1 MTANATLPA
10 PPPTADTAA
19 SALASAPPP
28 RRRRWWTSK
37 EAIAGYLFV
46 GPMVLLFAVF
56 RIWPAIY
63 GIVLAFGE
71 YTLRRTYKFIGLD
84 HFIQLFQDPIFW
96 NALGVTFIFAAIQMP
111 LAMVVSLAMAQLC
124 NRALRGMAFYRSV
137 FFLPTVTSSV
147 LIALVFMW
155 IFSGSGP
162 VNALLD
168 VFGLEPVGW
177 LTDRFWVLPTL
188 AILSV
193 WSSFGYN
200 MLILL
205 AGMLAI
211 PTEYYEAA
219 SLDGANGWRKF
230 WHITLP
236 NLKPALFFV
245 LIIETI
251 KSLQTFDTI
260 FVMTGGGPARASY
273 TLTFMI
279 YDQGFGYFNFGY
291 ASAAGVVL
299 LIITLAL
306 SLLQR
311 KLVGKND

>member
-1 MTANATLPA
+1 MTTLTPRPTA
-10 PPPTADTAA
+10 PPEEPSAQPTQTT
-19 SALASAPPP
+19 P
-28 RRRRWWTSK
+28 RRRRPWWRSK
-37 EAIAGYLFV
+37 EAIAAYIFI
-46 GPMVLLFAVF
+46 GPMVVLFGLF
-56 RIWPAIY
+56 RVWPALH
-63 GIVLAFGE
+63 GIVLAFGD
-71 YTLRRTYKFIGLD
+71 YSLRRTYDFVGVD
-84 HFIQLFQDPIFW
+84 HFVRLFQDPIFW
-96 NALGVTFIFAAIQMP
+96 DSLRVTFIFAAIQMP
-111 LAMVVSLAMAQLC
+111 LAVIVSLAMAQLC
-124 NRALRGMAFYRSV
+124 NRVMRGMAVYRSV

-155 IFSGSGP
+155 IFSGAGP
-162 VNALLD
+162 VNAILD
-168 VFGLEPVGW
+168 TVGIEPVGW
-177 LTDRFWVLPTL
+177 LTDKFWVLFTL

-205 AGMLAI
+205 AGMLSI
-211 PTEYYEAA
+211 PQEYYEAA
-219 SLDGANGWRKF
+219 SIDGANGWQKF

-245 LIIETI
+245 LVIETI

-260 FVMTGGGPARASY
+260 FVMTGGGPARGSY

-279 YDQGFGYFNFGY
+279 YDQGFGYFDFGY

-299 LIITLAL
+299 LIITLVL

>member
-1 MTANATLPA
+1 MTSTTTRPTLPVT
-10 PPPTADTAA
+10 PEPPTA
-19 SALASAPPP
+19 APL
-28 RRRRWWTSK
+28 RRRRHWWNSK
-37 EAIAGYLFV
+37 EAIAGYIFV

-63 GIVLAFGE
+63 GIVLAFGD
-71 YTLRRTYKFIGLD
+71 YSLRRTYTFIGLD
-84 HFIQLFQDPIFW
+84 HFIELFQDPIFW
-96 NALGVTFIFAAIQMP
+96 DALKVTVIFAAIQMP
-111 LAMVVSLAMAQLC
+111 LAMIVSLGMAQLC
-124 NRALRGMAFYRSV
+124 NRALRGMGIYRSI

-162 VNALLD
+162 INALLEM
-168 VFGLEPVGW
+168 FGLEGVGW

-219 SLDGANGWRKF
+219 SLDGASGWAKF

-251 KSLQTFDTI
+251 KSLQTFDSI
-260 FVMTGGGPARASY
+260 FVMTGGGPARGSY

-299 LIITLAL
+299 LIITLVL
-306 SLLQR
+306 SLIQR
-311 KLVGKND
+311 KIVGKND

>member
-1 MTANATLPA
+1 MTVSTTLPA
-10 PPPTADTAA
+10 PPVSTPEPPAA
-19 SALASAPPP
+19 API
-28 RRRRWWTSK
+28 RRRRPWWQSK
-37 EAIAGYLFV
+37 EAISAYIFI

-56 RIWPAIY
+56 RIWPALY
-63 GIVLAFGE
+63 GIVLAFGD
-71 YTLRRTYKFIGLD
+71 YTLRRTFTFIGLD
-84 HFIQLFQDPIFW
+84 HFVRLFQDPIFW
-96 NALGVTFIFAAIQMP
+96 DALSVTMIFAAIQMP
-111 LAMVVSLAMAQLC
+111 MAMIVSLAMAQLC
-124 NRALRGMAFYRSV
+124 NRVMRGMAVYRSI

-155 IFSGSGP
+155 IFSGAGP
-162 VNALLD
+162 INALLEAI
-168 VFGLEPVGW
+168 GLEPIGW

-211 PTEYYEAA
+211 PQEYYEAA

-260 FVMTGGGPARASY
+260 FVMTGGGPARGSY

-279 YDQGFGYFNFGY
+279 YDQGFGYFDFGY
-291 ASAAGVVL
+291 ASAVGVVL

-306 SLLQR
+306 SLIQR
-311 KLVGKND
+311 RLVGKSE

>member
-1 MTANATLPA
+1 MTTL
-10 PPPTADTAA
+10 TRSDQERST
-19 SALASAPPP
+19 APPP
-28 RRRRWWTSK
+28 REPNRRKPWWRSS
-37 EAIAGYLFV
+37 EAIAAYIFI
-46 GPMVLLFAVF
+46 GPMVVLFGLF
-56 RIWPAIY
+56 RVWPAVY
-63 GIVLAFGE
+63 GIVLSFGD
-71 YTLRRTYKFIGLD
+71 YTLRRTFSFVGVD
-84 HFIQLFQDPIFW
+84 HYVRLFQDPIFW
-96 NALGVTFIFAAIQMP
+96 DSLRVTFTFAAIQMP
-111 LAMVVSLAMAQLC
+111 LAMIVSLAMAQLC
-124 NRALRGMAFYRSV
+124 NRVMRGMAVYRSI

-155 IFSGSGP
+155 IFSGAGP

-168 VFGLEPVGW
+168 VVGVEPVGW
-177 LTDRFWVLPTL
+177 LTERFWVLPTL

-211 PTEYYEAA
+211 PQEYYEAA
-219 SLDGANGWRKF
+219 QIDGANSWQRF
-230 WHITLP
+230 TQITLP
-236 NLKPALFFV
+236 NLKPAIFFV
-245 LIIETI
+245 LVIETI

-260 FVMTGGGPARASY
+260 FVMTGGGPARGSY

-279 YDQGFGYFNFGY
+279 FDQGFGYFDFGY

-299 LIITLAL
+299 LLITLVL
-306 SLLQR
+306 SLIQR

>member
-1 MTANATLPA
+1 MTATPTLSAPPA
-10 PPPTADTAA
+10 PPEQ
-19 SALASAPPP
+19 APAPLRP
-28 RRRRWWTSK
+28 RRRWYKSR
-37 EAIAGYLFV
+37 EAIAGYIFV
-46 GPMVLLFAVF
+46 GPMVLLFLVF
-56 RIWPAIY
+56 RIWPALY

-84 HFIQLFQDPIFW
+84 HFINLFQDPIFW
-96 NALGVTFIFAAIQMP
+96 DALGVTFLFAAIQMP

-124 NRALRGMAFYRSV
+124 NRTLRGMGFYRSV

-155 IFSGSGP
+155 IFSGAGP
-162 VNALLD
+162 VNALLS
-168 VFGLEPVGW
+168 VFGIDPVGW

-219 SLDGANGWRKF
+219 SLDGASGWQKF

-251 KSLQTFDTI
+251 KSLQTFDSI

-279 YDQGFGYFNFGY
+279 YDQGFGYFDFGY

-306 SLLQR
+306 SLIQR
-311 KLVGKND
+311 KIVGKND

>member
-1 MTANATLPA
+1 MTATPTL
-10 PPPTADTAA
+10 TASPVSPEPVAA
-19 SALASAPPP
+19 PP
-28 RRRRWWTSK
+28 RRRRRWWNSR
-37 EAIAGYLFV
+37 EAIAGYIFV

-56 RIWPAIY
+56 RIWPALY

-71 YTLRRTYKFIGLD
+71 YTLRRTYKFVGLD
-84 HFIQLFQDPIFW
+84 HFVHLFQDPIFW
-96 NALGVTFIFAAIQMP
+96 DALKVTFIFAAIQMP
-111 LAMVVSLAMAQLC
+111 LAMIVSLAMAQLC
-124 NRALRGMAFYRSV
+124 NRVMRGIGFYRSI

-162 VNALLD
+162 INALLG
-168 VFGLEPVGW
+168 VFGIDPVGW

-219 SLDGANGWRKF
+219 SLDGASGWQKF

-251 KSLQTFDTI
+251 KSLQTFDSI
-260 FVMTGGGPARASY
+260 FVMTGGGPARGSY

-279 YDQGFGYFNFGY
+279 YDQGFGYFDFGY

-306 SLLQR
+306 SLIQR
-311 KLVGKND
+311 KIVGKND